1 MTITAN
7 TKSARNYVRNI
18 LATSDVRVTGS
29 GTDDNS
35 MPGHR
40 NVTFRVAYDKQSDMN
55 DAFKHISMGLAFEGI
70 RVKYRTIRT
79 PDFGGAGSGYVRL
92 NRVRFEG

>member
-7 TKSARNYVRNI
+7 TKSARNYVRNV

-29 GTDDNS
+29 WTDDNS

-40 NVTFRVAYDKQSDMN
+40 NVTFRVQYDKQSDMN
-55 DAFKHISMGLAFEGI
+55 DAFKHISLGLAFEGI
-70 RVKYRTIRT
+70 RVKYRPIKHS
-79 PDFGGAGSGYVRL
+79 DFDGAGAAYLRL